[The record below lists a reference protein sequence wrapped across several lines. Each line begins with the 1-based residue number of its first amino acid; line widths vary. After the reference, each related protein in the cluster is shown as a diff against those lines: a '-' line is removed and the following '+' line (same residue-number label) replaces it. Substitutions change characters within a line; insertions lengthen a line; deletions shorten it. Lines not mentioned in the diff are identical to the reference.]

1 MLYRRLT
8 WRYWSLTCSGGDSR
22 GCTGGAGDWHG
33 GCTGGGLD
41 AGGGGDGGTEVKAVK
56 LMALRQAA
64 SSLKL
69 SYHLIWSSS
78 QIS

>member
-1 MLYRRLT
+1 MTY
-8 WRYWSLTCSGGDSR
+8 SGGDSR

-56 LMALRQAA
+56 LMA
-64 SSLKL
+64 
-69 SYHLIWSSS
+69 
-78 QIS
+78 